1 VQQNLVLRWVRQES
15 VYDVWRALS
24 ELGLGDAGSREI
36 NDVVSCPGTDSC
48 KLGITSSMGLNQA
61 VQERI
66 EAMQITDELTRQIH
80 IKMSGC
86 PNGCSQH
93 HVGSIGFYGLLSVG
107 VLAYAGAGGL
117 IARRV
122 AGNAIGWLL
131 SLAGLALAVAML
143 TEQYALYGLATA
155 PGAVPAAKV
164 AGVLSAAAV
173 GLTVILLAV
182 LVLLFPDGRLPSPR
196 WRPVLWALAVVAA
209 GLVAQQFQA
218 GTRITGGITNAL
230 DGAGVAYPNPLVVLP
245 RNGWFSDLL
254 AGVFILA
261 LVAGLLVL
269 ASVFVRRRGAS
280 PERRQQLAW
289 LGYVGVMTVVWFVL
303 LVLASLLVRGRDNGL
318 VTALFW
324 GLMFLTPVAGIPVA
338 CVVAVLKYRLY
349 DLGRI
354 VSRTVAYAIVTGVLL
369 GVYAGLVLL
378 ATQVVKITS
387 PVAVAGATLAAAA
400 LFGPLRSRVQQKVD
414 RRFNRARYDAE
425 RLLAA
430 FAARLTEELDADAVT
445 EDLARS
451 VHTALE
457 PAHLSIWLSERS

>member
-1 VQQNLVLRWVRQES
+1 MGETRHAPRRPLAAWSLTVSALVVLAAALVL
-15 VYDVWRALS
+15 
-24 ELGLGDAGSREI
+24 LGLNASWLNAG
-36 NDVVSCPGTDSC
+36 
-48 KLGITSSMGLNQA
+48 L
-61 VQERI
+61 
-66 EAMQITDELTRQIH
+66 
-80 IKMSGC
+80 
-86 PNGCSQH
+86 
-93 HVGSIGFYGLLSVG
+93 IGFYGLLSVG
-107 VLAYAGAGGL
+107 VLAYVGAGGL

-122 AGNAIGWLL
+122 PGNAIGWLL
-131 SLAGLALAVAML
+131 GLAGLALTVAML

-173 GLTVILLAV
+173 ELTVILLAV

-230 DGAGVAYPNPLVVLP
+230 DGAGVAYPNPLGVLP
-245 RNGWFSDLL
+245 RHGWFSGLL
-254 AGVFILA
+254 TGIFILA
-261 LVAGLLVL
+261 LVAVLLVL

-289 LGYVGVMTVVWFVL
+289 LGYVGVMTVVWAVL
-303 LVLASLLVRGRDNGL
+303 LALAGLLVRGRENDV
-318 VTALFW
+318 VTSVFW

-354 VSRTVAYAIVTGVLL
+354 VSRTVSYAIITGLLL

-378 ATQVVKITS
+378 ATQVIKITS

-400 LFGPLRSRVQQKVD
+400 LFGPLRSRVQHRVD
-414 RRFNRARYDAE
+414 RRFNRARYSAE
-425 RLLAA
+425 RMLAA

-451 VHTALE
+451 VHVALE
-457 PAHLSIWLSERS
+457 PAHISIWLSERPG